1 MNGMNKYFIGTA
13 SLILLVVILSIA
25 SCKEAET
32 DPEIIFKGKYVDKI
46 ERDMIFFEDN
56 SVLDLYPLGVNRKF
70 YLTRHAEKDTLDKEN
85 PDLTDKGLIR
95 SYKLAEMLKATRL
108 DAIYSTW
115 FARNLQTVDSL
126 SQLKGMPIHPYLNKN
141 AKETFEYLRDQNE
154 FLSILICG
162 HNNTVPVITNFLAG
176 RDVFNHVLDE
186 NDYDNFIVVLDRLEG
201 DPMVLQLKY
210 RQ

>member
-1 MNGMNKYFIGTA
+1 MKRTFRYY
-13 SLILLVVILSIA
+13 LLVSSLSWFVITFFLS
-25 SCKEAET
+25 SCQDKET
-32 DPEIIFKGKYVDKI
+32 DPQIIYKGKYIDRI
-46 ERDMIFFEDN
+46 ERDVIVFEDN
-56 SVLDLYPLGVNRKF
+56 SQLDLYPLGVKRKF
-70 YLTRHAEKDTLDKEN
+70 YLTRHAEKDTIDKEN
-85 PDLTDKGLIR
+85 PDLTESGVMR
-95 SYKLAEMLKATRL
+95 SYKLAEMFRSSRL

-176 RDVFNHVLDE
+176 RDIFNHVLDE
-186 NDYDNFIVVLDRLEG
+186 SDYDNFIVVLDRTEG
-201 DPMVLQLKY
+201 DPLVLQLKY